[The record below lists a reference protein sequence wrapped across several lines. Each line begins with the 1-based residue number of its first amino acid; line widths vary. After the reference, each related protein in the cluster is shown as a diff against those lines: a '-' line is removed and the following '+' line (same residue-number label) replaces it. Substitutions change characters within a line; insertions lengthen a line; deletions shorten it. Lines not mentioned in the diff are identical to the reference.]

1 MKKIYLY
8 LLLIL
13 LSLKTYAQEE
23 PQRYNFLRNFPNAP
37 KSSKIK
43 QKGLQLALD
52 RTTLSTLY
60 RGEPEQFIFDL
71 PRPNGKTKSYVL
83 KKHQVVTSTFKVT
96 TSDGREFSG
105 KDFTGVSYK
114 VFDRKNERSFGGL
127 TVTKD
132 DIGGLLQGD
141 GNDNINIGKL
151 RTAKD
156 TYVALPESEMGSTKP
171 SFDCATPDP
180 PLNVDE
186 SEWLRQV
193 QPQIGN
199 TPAPEV
205 EQAVGGSG
213 CKTIG
218 IYIECDYRMYQE
230 NGSSVANTTAK
241 VTSLFNLVKQIYE
254 NEGISIY
261 VDQVFVWTTQDPYA
275 SISPISSLNILN
287 DFTVRRQGITQKL
300 GHLLGTNFGFLG
312 GIAWIDVVCNP
323 AYYNNRFGYSN
334 IYNTFNTDINIQS
347 WSVYCVAHE
356 LGHNF
361 GSKHTHWCGWPK
373 AGGGTGR
380 IDSCYAG
387 EAIFG
392 VGCGTVVKPTK
403 GTIMSYCHTTSLGV
417 DLMKGFGPLP
427 GDKIRTGS
435 SCLSGNAIPYI
446 KVTTP
451 RRFYSAGETLPLR
464 TTTVGGATY
473 SWTGPNGFTSSSQ
486 SPNINTLTTSNK
498 GLYSVTATQTGCLS
512 NAAKIRIRVNPLL
525 NIPQTETFSTW
536 TATNYSNWEFKG
548 PQALSDLN
556 TNYNGTNVQ
565 SFWRNSKTYLTTTY
579 NALYHEIGS
588 ASSFLQDTA
597 FSPVY
602 TNNNLSSLNLS
613 FKLAHALGLSSSAR
627 YDSLEV
633 LAYFSGKTI
642 PVRIYKKGGTTLRTT
657 TVLNT
662 TSYKPASDISSD
674 WRIETV
680 DLSLYD
686 TCKNV
691 QFAFVFKPTQ
701 LTTSPSNNIFI
712 NTITIDGTDSPTAL
726 KTPSISVDSSNNL
739 DKNYTLTT
747 TIPSTHNATSYQVLQ
762 GTTVIASGNLANNNA
777 TTITTARTN
786 VANGTYTHTAT
797 LSNGTQTKTSG
808 SVSVVVNYNLPILTG
823 TLSADST
830 TNRDK
835 NYALSFVI
843 PQNHNATS
851 YQILEGTNVIGSG
864 NLTDNNGTTIT
875 LNRTNITNGTYTH
888 TAKLLNSTRT
898 PNNTTTNSVSV
909 VVNYIPPILTGT
921 LSVDSTTNRDQNYTL
936 SFAIPQNH
944 NATSYQILQGT
955 TVISSGNLANN
966 NSITITAS
974 RTNITNGTY
983 THTAKLF
990 NSTNNTTSN
999 SITVNVVKLLTGTLS
1014 ADSTTNRDKNYT
1026 LSFSIPQNHSATS
1039 YQILEGGTVIGSG
1052 NLTNNNAT
1060 TITLNRTNIS
1070 NGTYTHTARLINSS
1084 QTTISNS
1091 VSVNVF
1097 FNLPVILIGTLS
1109 ADSTTNNDQ
1118 SYILTFSIPQ
1128 NHNATSYQILQGAS
1142 VIGSG
1147 NLANNNDTII
1157 TLTRTSVSSG
1167 TYTHT
1172 ARLSNGTQTTISN
1185 VVTVNVNDP
1194 PILTG
1199 TLSVDST
1206 SNRDPNYVLSFSIP
1220 QNHNATSYQILQ
1232 GTSIVGSGNLTN
1244 NNSTTITLSRLSIP
1258 NGTYTHTT
1266 KLLNSSKTPNN
1277 TTSNSINVAVNYNP
1291 VISLAVPTVIA
1302 DSLVNLDQNYIIT
1315 FNTPSNHNAT
1325 AYEIKEGSTIV
1336 KSSPLTNNNSFTTTF
1351 SVTNKPNGSYE
1362 YTGVLKNGIYNSISL
1377 PINVIV
1383 NYNPS
1388 SQTSACTT
1396 NTITSSDRRRT
1407 NFTYSF
1413 TLNNGCSSTG
1423 YRVLFYNSNTANGF
1437 SQSDSTLSQ
1446 TQVARLSWQP
1456 TGGSVRNAGQSN
1468 GNISFTQNE
1477 INTSLFS
1484 RIASPLPSYSNRW
1497 YRIDVICTSCTQTV
1511 KTKTAYFF
1519 VK

>member
-8 LLLIL
+8 LLLTL
-13 LSLKTYAQEE
+13 LTLKSYAQEE
-23 PQRYNFLRNFPNAP
+23 PQRFNFLRNFPNAP

-43 QKGLQLALD
+43 QKGLQLSLD

-60 RGEPEQFIFDL
+60 RSEPEEFVFDL
-71 PRPNGKTKSYVL
+71 PRPNGKIKSYVF

-156 TYVALPESEMGSTKP
+156 TYVALPESEMGSSKP
-171 SFDCATPDP
+171 SFDCTTPDP

-186 SEWLRQV
+186 NQWLREV

-199 TPAPEV
+199 TPTPEV
-205 EQAVGGSG
+205 GEAVGGSG

-218 IYIECDYRMYQE
+218 IYVECDYRMYQE
-230 NGSSVANTTAK
+230 NGLSVANTTAK

-261 VDQVFVWTTQDPYA
+261 VDQVYIWTTPDPYA
-275 SISPISSLNILN
+275 SISPISSLAILN
-287 DFTVRRQGITQKL
+287 NFTTRRQNITQKL

-323 AYYNNRFGYSN
+323 LYYNNRFGYSN
-334 IYNTFNTDINIQS
+334 IYNTFNNNINTYS
-347 WSVYCVAHE
+347 WSVYVVAHE
-356 LGHNF
+356 MGHNF

-387 EAIFG
+387 EG
-392 VGCGTVVKPTK
+392 GCGTLVKPIK
-403 GTIMSYCHTTSLGV
+403 GTIMSYCHTASTGV

-435 SCLSGNAIPYI
+435 SCLPGNAIPYI

-451 RRFYSAGETLPLR
+451 RRFYSAGEILPLR

-473 SWTGPNGFTSSSQ
+473 SWTGPNSFTSSSQ
-486 SPNINTLTTSNK
+486 SPNINSLTSSNS

-536 TATNYSNWEFKG
+536 TAANYPNWEFKG
-548 PQALSDLN
+548 PQSLSDLN
-556 TNYNGTNVQ
+556 TNYNGALVQ
-565 SFWRNSKTYLTTTY
+565 SFWQNSKSFLLTTY
-579 NALYHEIGS
+579 NALYHTFAITS
-588 ASSFLQDTA
+588 TNNPSPAFLQDTA

-602 TNNNLSSLNLS
+602 TNNNLSSLNLN
-613 FKLAHALGLSSSAR
+613 FKVAHALGLSSSPR
-627 YDSLEV
+627 YDSLEI

-642 PVRIYKKGGTTLRTT
+642 PVRIYKKGGTTLRTVT
-657 TVLNT
+657 NLY
-662 TSYKPASDISSD
+662 TSTSPYKPASITSSD
-674 WRIETV
+674 WRTETV
-680 DLSLYD
+680 DLSSYD

-701 LTTSPSNNIFI
+701 LTTIPSNNLFI
-712 NTITIDGTDSPTAL
+712 NTITVDGTDSPTAL
-726 KTPSISVDSSNNL
+726 KTPTISVDSANNL

-786 VANGTYTHTAT
+786 V
-797 LSNGTQTKTSG
+797 
-808 SVSVVVNYNLPILTG
+808 
-823 TLSADST
+823 
-830 TNRDK
+830 
-835 NYALSFVI
+835 
-843 PQNHNATS
+843 
-851 YQILEGTNVIGSG
+851 
-864 NLTDNNGTTIT
+864 
-875 LNRTNITNGTYTH
+875 TNGTYTH
-888 TAKLLNSTRT
+888 TANLSNGSQTKTSSPVTVN
-898 PNNTTTNSVSV
+898 VSFNV
-909 VVNYIPPILTGT
+909 TPILTGT
-921 LSVDSTTNRDQNYTL
+921 LSVDSTSNKDPNYVL

-955 TVISSGNLANN
+955 TVIGSGNLANN
-966 NSITITAS
+966 NSITITLS
-974 RTNITNGTY
+974 RLG
-983 THTAKLF
+983 
-990 NSTNNTTSN
+990 
-999 SITVNVVKLLTGTLS
+999 
-1014 ADSTTNRDKNYT
+1014 
-1026 LSFSIPQNHSATS
+1026 
-1039 YQILEGGTVIGSG
+1039 
-1052 NLTNNNAT
+1052 
-1060 TITLNRTNIS
+1060 IS
-1070 NGTYTHTARLINSS
+1070 NGTYTHTA
-1084 QTTISNS
+1084 
-1091 VSVNVF
+1091 
-1097 FNLPVILIGTLS
+1097 
-1109 ADSTTNNDQ
+1109 
-1118 SYILTFSIPQ
+1118 
-1128 NHNATSYQILQGAS
+1128 
-1142 VIGSG
+1142 
-1147 NLANNNDTII
+1147 
-1157 TLTRTSVSSG
+1157 
-1167 TYTHT
+1167 
-1172 ARLSNGTQTTISN
+1172 
-1185 VVTVNVNDP
+1185 
-1194 PILTG
+1194 
-1199 TLSVDST
+1199 
-1206 SNRDPNYVLSFSIP
+1206 
-1220 QNHNATSYQILQ
+1220 
-1232 GTSIVGSGNLTN
+1232 
-1244 NNSTTITLSRLSIP
+1244 
-1258 NGTYTHTT
+1258 

-1277 TTSNSINVAVNYNP
+1277 TTSNSVAVAVNYNP
-1291 VISLAVPTVIA
+1291 VISLAVPTVTA
-1302 DSLVNLDQNYIIT
+1302 DTLVNLDKNYIIT

-1325 AYEIKEGSTIV
+1325 SYEIKEGSTIV
-1336 KSSPLTNNNSFTTTF
+1336 KSSPLTNNNSFTTTL
-1351 SVTNKPNGSYE
+1351 SVTNKANGTYS

-1388 SQTSACTT
+1388 VPTSACTT
-1396 NTITSSDRRRT
+1396 TSITAIDRRRT

-1413 TLNNGCSSTG
+1413 NLSNSCSSTG
-1423 YRVLFYNSNTANGF
+1423 YKVLFYNGNSANGF
-1437 SQSDSTLSQ
+1437 LASDSTLSQ
-1446 TQVARLSWQP
+1446 TQASKLIWQP

-1468 GNISFTQNE
+1468 GNITFT
-1477 INTSLFS
+1477 TSELNSSTFL
-1484 RIASPLPSYSNRW
+1484 RVASPLPSYSNRW
-1497 YRIDVICTSCTQTV
+1497 YRVDVVCTSCTQTV